1 MLYRLL
7 FISKAIGI
15 ASFWLFAVI
24 VSKPYFM
31 HKGRT
36 FQAACG
42 SFLCFSSALLLSVS
56 VLEFKYNKALE
67 AVGTKNKSRAQ

>member
-42 SFLCFSSALLLSVS
+42 SFSLLFVRFAVKRLSA
-56 VLEFKYNKALE
+56 
-67 AVGTKNKSRAQ
+67 